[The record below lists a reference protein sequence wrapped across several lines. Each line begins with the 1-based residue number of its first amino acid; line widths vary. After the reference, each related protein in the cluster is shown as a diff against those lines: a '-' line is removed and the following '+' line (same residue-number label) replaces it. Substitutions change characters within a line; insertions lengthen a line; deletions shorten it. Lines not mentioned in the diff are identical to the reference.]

1 MSHFRVNI
9 NLKGD
14 EIIRIKIIGSNSSN
28 GIKLKK
34 MVKKAIKNS
43 EINIDLYELN
53 DNYKSRYNIKNTP
66 ALIIND
72 EIVSTGKILSDREI
86 KKLITLKAYN

>member
-1 MSHFRVNI
+1 M
-9 NLKGD
+9 KGD
-14 EIIRIKIIGSNSSN
+14 DVIRIKIIGSNSSN

-53 DNYKSRYNIKNTP
+53 DSKSRYNIKNTP